1 MHRAKTLVALAGTIL
16 LLAACSSASTSKPSD
31 TATAPASSSAS
42 SPSASIVES
51 LPFNS
56 SGLLGGTAQPSLP
69 NGDPGEVSV
78 VQIGPL
84 DVQRGTLVFAFR
96 NNTSETI
103 SHVDWTA
110 TARSGGSIVGTGSS
124 QGTIPSWVAP
134 GEVGLAY
141 IYFETAAQIPDG
153 TEYEFAVGSSP
164 ADTTSYNT
172 APLKVTESNLVG
184 TSIVGGA
191 TNNTGADAT
200 GPFSVSIYC
209 FDGDNLTGET
219 GGFAEQDDA
228 AADAAVSFSVDLYDT
243 VCATYALGVSGYFS

>member
-1 MHRAKTLVALAGTIL
+1 MQV
-16 LLAACSSASTSKPSD
+16 
-31 TATAPASSSAS
+31 
-42 SPSASIVES
+42 
-51 LPFNS
+51 
-56 SGLLGGTAQPSLP
+56 
-69 NGDPGEVSV
+69 
-78 VQIGPL
+78 GPL

-124 QGTIPSWVAP
+124 QGTTPSWVAP

-172 APLKVTESNLVG
+172 APLKVTESNLIG

-191 TNNTGADAT
+191 INDTGADAT

-219 GGFAEQDDA
+219 GGFGEQDDA

>member
-1 MHRAKTLVALAGTIL
+1 M
-16 LLAACSSASTSKPSD
+16 
-31 TATAPASSSAS
+31 
-42 SPSASIVES
+42 S

-56 SGLLGGTAQPSLP
+56 SGLLGGTAQPSFP
-69 NGDPGEVSV
+69 DGDPGEVSV

-124 QGTIPSWVAP
+124 QGATPSWVAP
-134 GEVGLAY
+134 GEAGLAY

-172 APLKVTESNLVG
+172 APLKVTEANLVG

-209 FDGDNLTGET
+209 FDGDNLTGSP
-219 GGFAEQDDA
+219 A
-228 AADAAVSFSVDLYDT
+228 ASLSRTMRPWMQRSRLASTSTTRSARRTRWASAATSPDVRAQLS
-243 VCATYALGVSGYFS
+243 